1 MNCQVHISYEIQVT
15 QNKSARIIHGKVSTS
30 PDVLAAEIIH
40 ALENNE
46 LMYCHKRTYRKTR
59 YVMIQ
64 SLLQEKTKQ
73 KGR

>member
-30 PDVLAAEIIH
+30 PDVLAAAIIH

-46 LMYCHKRTYRKTR
+46 LTHCHKKTYRKTS
-59 YVMIQ
+59 M
-64 SLLQEKTKQ
+64 L
-73 KGR
+73 